1 MARKFVHRMMNAA
14 RTISDDPVPAP
25 PPVILVVEDDV
36 LVRTVVAAYLREC
49 GFDVVEAGS
58 ADEAIRVLQADIG
71 VDIVF
76 SDVNMP
82 GSLDGFGLAQWL
94 RRERPG
100 LKIILT
106 SGAARTAKEAGDLC
120 EHGPMLAKP
129 YAHAEL
135 ERHIRTLLA
144 R

>member
-1 MARKFVHRMMNAA
+1 MAWKSVPRMMSAA
-14 RTISDDPVPAP
+14 RNISDEPVPAP
-25 PPVILVVEDDV
+25 PPVVLVVEDDV

-49 GFDVVEAGS
+49 GFNVVEAGS

-82 GSLDGFGLAQWL
+82 GSMDGFGLAQWL
-94 RRERPG
+94 RLERPG
-100 LKIILT
+100 LKVILT

-129 YAHAEL
+129 YDHAEL

>member
-1 MARKFVHRMMNAA
+1 MNEARNL
-14 RTISDDPVPAP
+14 SDDPARGP
-25 PPVILVVEDDV
+25 PPSVLVVEDDV

-58 ADEAIRVLQADIG
+58 ADEAIRVLEAGIK
-71 VDIVF
+71 VDVVF

-82 GSLDGFGLAQWL
+82 GSMDGFGLAQWL

-106 SGAARTAKEAGDLC
+106 TGAGRTAKDARELC
-120 EHGPMLAKP
+120 GHSPIVAKP
-129 YAHAEL
+129 YDHADL
-135 ERHIRTLLA
+135 ERQLRALLA